1 MREELDVLTQTK
13 ADLESIVREK
23 QQVNCCQCIVVAVD
37 GDTLV
42 LYAEGSYL
50 RLYSCI

>member
-1 MREELDVLTQTK
+1 MREELDGLTQTK

-23 QQVNCCQCIVVAVD
+23 QQVNCCQCIVVVVAD

-42 LYAEGSYL
+42 LYAEYSYL
-50 RLYSCI
+50 